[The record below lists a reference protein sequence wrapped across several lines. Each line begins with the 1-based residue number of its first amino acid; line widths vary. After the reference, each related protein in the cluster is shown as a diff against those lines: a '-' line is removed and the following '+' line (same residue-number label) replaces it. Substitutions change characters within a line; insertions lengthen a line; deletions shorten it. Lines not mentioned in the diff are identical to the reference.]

1 MRLFRKDMMVLA
13 FISLI
18 ASSLPA
24 LAGRY
29 LYQVM
34 PIFHLMFYVFGSCA
48 FLVYIISSQ
57 K

>member
-24 LAGRY
+24 LAGGY

-48 FLVYIISSQ
+48 FLVYIIRS
-57 K
+57 KK